1 MDGQQVRKE
10 GEQSDAAP
18 PETAPSSRW
27 ASTAQTLPSA
37 AAAAARALKDEKPK
51 LDGNENFIR
60 CPGHE
65 SRVQGYCKFKGTST
79 DCFLVISQD

>member
-1 MDGQQVRKE
+1 MGRHPENLKPPAFLSSLKMDGQQVRKE

-37 AAAAARALKDEKPK
+37 AAAAAARALKDEKPK
-51 LDGNENFIR
+51 LGLVAAGI
-60 CPGHE
+60 
-65 SRVQGYCKFKGTST
+65 QGV
-79 DCFLVISQD
+79 L